1 MFDHPEA
8 HLGDYRDRLE
18 ELRPWLDL
26 DRFDRR
32 AVNQALTGLAHIRQ
46 EDGMKISVHIAVG
59 AGDDTPTVL
68 GEAGQLVAE
77 LRCATP
83 LTSNVDVM
91 LPMSHI
97 TLRLANGI
105 RQALR
110 RLEFLLLSRSAAH
123 AY

>member
-1 MFDHPEA
+1 VQRAWAYLHGRQRRYVVAAVYLLADMFDHPEA
-8 HLGDYRDRLE
+8 RLGDDRDRLE

-26 DRFDRR
+26 
-32 AVNQALTGLAHIRQ
+32 

-68 GEAGQLVAE
+68 GEAGQSVAE

-83 LTSNVDVM
+83 LTFNVDVM
-91 LPMSHI
+91 LPMSHP

-110 RLEFLLLSRSAAH
+110 RLEFL
-123 AY
+123 